1 MLSAAIDKII
11 HFNFMCLFACMY
23 VCTHVHYMY
32 SGVSGSWK
40 TASDSLEQELQDA
53 MWMLG
58 MEPGSSTSALNHCA
72 ISPVHDKRFKLVI
85 EFFMNTKGF
94 VSI

>member
-1 MLSAAIDKII
+1 
-11 HFNFMCLFACMY
+11 
-23 VCTHVHYMY
+23 MY

-58 MEPGSSTSALNHCA
+58 MEPGSSTRAASVLNCRGFSLHTSVA
-72 ISPVHDKRFKLVI
+72 VSFSSDFSLV
-85 EFFMNTKGF
+85 NTPLL
-94 VSI
+94 

>member
-1 MLSAAIDKII
+1 MWPNPWSEVRHTASLHSWFHVLSAAIDKII

-58 MEPGSSTSALNHCA
+58 MEPGSSTRAASALN
-72 ISPVHDKRFKLVI
+72 
-85 EFFMNTKGF
+85 
-94 VSI
+94 